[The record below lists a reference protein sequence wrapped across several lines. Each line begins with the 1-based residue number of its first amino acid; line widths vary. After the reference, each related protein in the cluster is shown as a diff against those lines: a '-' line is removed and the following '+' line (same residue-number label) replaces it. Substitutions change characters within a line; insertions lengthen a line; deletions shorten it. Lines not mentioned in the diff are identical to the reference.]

1 MWIASNWTGWDAT
14 AIAVLGLVLLFV
26 PGIDVLTMDEYV
38 ESVSWNILLLIG
50 CVQSLA
56 SGMQQQGAAKWLLDA
71 TIGKLGIGAG
81 ALTLSS
87 AFLVPVI
94 RWFLP
99 VGPALIAITLPPL
112 CLLGMDV
119 GVTPVFFAV
128 ICGISASTSLMNGLD
143 SISMIAYRYEYWNL
157 VDYAKSGVLPTIA
170 LMLCHAFLIMPIIHA
185 VGF

>member
-1 MWIASNWTGWDAT
+1 MSLSPAVTDANPACFQAGFAALRRPG
-14 AIAVLGLVLLFV
+14 AIVGPFPRVATVSAVPFACLLYTSLGLVLLFV

-128 ICGISASTSLMNGLD
+128 ICLSL
-143 SISMIAYRYEYWNL
+143 
-157 VDYAKSGVLPTIA
+157 
-170 LMLCHAFLIMPIIHA
+170 IHI
-185 VGF
+185 

>member
-1 MWIASNWTGWDAT
+1 M
-14 AIAVLGLVLLFV
+14 LGLVLLFV

-119 GVTPVFFAV
+119 GRHAGVLRRHLRHQRQHVAHETVW
-128 ICGISASTSLMNGLD
+128 T
-143 SISMIAYRYEYWNL
+143 AYR
-157 VDYAKSGVLPTIA
+157 
-170 LMLCHAFLIMPIIHA
+170 
-185 VGF
+185 